1 MKIIEFDSNKLI
13 KFYSE
18 NEIEIDEDN
27 NYIGNDI
34 KSLVLY
40 DKNNILGAISYSKY
54 KNNNF
59 VEALAINKKYRNKG
73 YGKMLLNEIK
83 NKLNKPIYLISK
95 NNNFFLKNG
104 FIYDTLDII
113 SDNCK
118 KCSKFNKICHP
129 KVMIYK

>member
-13 KFYSE
+13 KFYNK

-34 KSLVLY
+34 KSLVLC

-54 KNNNF
+54 KNINF
-59 VEALAINKKYRNKG
+59 IEAIAINKEYRNKG

-95 NNNFFLKNG
+95 NNEFFLKNG

-118 KCSKFNKICHP
+118 KCAKYSKICHP